1 MEFTDLG
8 LSEPVLKAVADAGYT
23 TPTPI
28 QAQAIPIVLMGRDVL
43 GTAQT
48 GTGKTAGFT
57 LPLIDILAGGRARA
71 RMPRA
76 LILEPTRELADQVA
90 QSFDKYGK
98 NSPLSMALLIGGVN
112 YTEQEKLLDRGVDVL
127 IATPGRLIDHFER
140 GKVMLTGVQIFVIDE
155 ADRMLDMGFMP
166 DIERIGKMLPPLRQT
181 LFFSAT
187 MAADMRKLADKFL
200 SNPKEIEVA
209 RQATTAESIAQFQ
222 IQVPHRLKR
231 EALRTLIRNE
241 DVKNA
246 IIFCNRKRDVDI
258 LAKSLARHGFDAQPL
273 HGDMDQSV
281 RTATLEKFKK
291 GEIGI
296 LVASDVAARGLD
308 VQGLTHV
315 FNFDVPTH
323 PEDYVHRIGRT
334 GRAGMNGRAFTLVA
348 GEDGKY
354 LSAITKLIQR
364 DIPVMELHGFA
375 HDSSDVAGDAAD
387 ERSERGERD
396 RKSGRG
402 RGGRGRDR
410 DGDRTRSRDRTRE
423 PRASDASREPQA
435 AVEAAQVETAQI
447 ETSQVE
453 TGQVEQPQ
461 VEQQDAAP
469 RDEQKPR
476 RQDRPRRDRSR
487 KERPEQ
493 PRAEPARAEQP
504 RAEQPREARRD
515 RNDRDRNNDRGRRD
529 HREDREPPVVG
540 MGDHVPDFLLRPSRR
555 AS

>member
-1 MEFTDLG
+1 MEFADLG
-8 LSEPVLKAVADAGYT
+8 LSEPVLKAVAEAGYT

-209 RQATTAESIAQFQ
+209 RQATTAEKIAQFQ
-222 IQVPHRLKR
+222 ILVSHRLKR
-231 EALRTLIRNE
+231 EALRTLLRNE

-258 LAKSLARHGFDAQPL
+258 LAKSLIRHGFDAAAL

-354 LSAITKLIQR
+354 LSAITRLIQR
-364 DIPVMELHGFA
+364 DIPVMELHGFTPGE
-375 HDSSDVAGDAAD
+375 DGEQPAGESGDD
-387 ERSERGERD
+387 RRERSD
-396 RKSGRG
+396 RKSRG
-402 RGGRGRDR
+402 RGRGRDR
-410 DGDRTRSRDRTRE
+410 DGDRKRSQDRARE
-423 PRASDASREPQA
+423 PRASDASMEPA
-435 AVEAAQVETAQI
+435 ATAVATVAA
-447 ETSQVE
+447 
-453 TGQVEQPQ
+453 EQPRPP
-461 VEQQDAAP
+461 E
-469 RDEQKPR
+469 
-476 RQDRPRRDRSR
+476 RQ
-487 KERPEQ
+487 ERERNQERQ
-493 PRAEPARAEQP
+493 PRAEKPRHESRSEQP
-504 RAEQPREARRD
+504 RDQGRRERGERDRGERNRHDRRD
-515 RNDRDRNNDRGRRD
+515 E
-529 HREDREPPVVG
+529 HEPRVIG

>member
-1 MEFTDLG
+1 MDFESLG
-8 LSEPVLKAVADAGYT
+8 LSEPVLKAVADAGYS

-258 LAKSLARHGFDAQPL
+258 LAKSLVRHGFDAAAL
-273 HGDMDQSV
+273 HGDMDQSA

-354 LSAITKLIQR
+354 LQQITRLIQR
-364 DIPVMELHGFA
+364 DIPVMELQGFA
-375 HDSSDVAGDAAD
+375 HEEGDAAATAAD
-387 ERSERGERD
+387 ERAERGD
-396 RKSGRG
+396 RKEGRGRG
-402 RGGRGRDR
+402 RGGRSRDR
-410 DGDRTRSRDRTRE
+410 DGDRKRSQNRTRE
-423 PRASDASREPQA
+423 PQASDASMEPAAADPASAEQPLVE
-435 AVEAAQVETAQI
+435 AVEVA
-447 ETSQVE
+447 SQ
-453 TGQVEQPQ
+453 
-461 VEQQDAAP
+461 
-469 RDEQKPR
+469 DERK
-476 RQDRPRRDRSR
+476 PRRDRSR
-487 KERPEQ
+487 RDRQPQDRQSQDRPRQERPEQ
-493 PRAEPARAEQP
+493 QD
-504 RAEQPREARRD
+504 QPREARRERNENRD
-515 RNDRDRNNDRGRRD
+515 RNDRGANNDRGRRD
-529 HREDREPPVVG
+529 HREDREPPVIG
-540 MGDHVPDFLLRPSRR
+540 MGDHVPEFLLRPSRR

>member
-1 MEFTDLG
+1 MEFADLG
-8 LSEPVLKAVADAGYT
+8 LSEPVLKAVAEAGYT

-166 DIERIGKMLPPLRQT
+166 DIERIAKMLPPLRQT

-187 MAADMRKLADKFL
+187 MAPEMRRLADKFL

-209 RQATTAESIAQFQ
+209 RQATTAEKIAQFQ

-231 EALRTLIRNE
+231 EALRTLMRNE

-258 LAKSLARHGFDAQPL
+258 LAKSLIRHGFDAAAL

-354 LSAITKLIQR
+354 LQQITRLIQR

-375 HDSSDVAGDAAD
+375 HGEDGEEAAGESSGED
-387 ERSERGERD
+387 RRERGD

-410 DGDRTRSRDRTRE
+410 DGDRKRSQDRTRE
-423 PRASDASREPQA
+423 PRASDASMEPATEQPR
-435 AVEAAQVETAQI
+435 
-447 ETSQVE
+447 
-453 TGQVEQPQ
+453 VEQPR
-461 VEQQDAAP
+461 EQQP
-469 RDEQKPR
+469 REQ
-476 RQDRPRRDRSR
+476 
-487 KERPEQ
+487 
-493 PRAEPARAEQP
+493 RAEQP
-504 RAEQPREARRD
+504 RQERQERSSSRNDKPPRDQSRDQGSRRD
-515 RNDRDRNNDRGRRD
+515 RNDRGDRNRHDRRD
-529 HREDREPPVVG
+529 DHEPRVIG

>member
-1 MEFTDLG
+1 M
-8 LSEPVLKAVADAGYT
+8 SEPVLKAVADAGYNK
-23 TPTPI
+23 PTPI

-112 YTEQEKLLDRGVDVL
+112 YTDQEKLLDRGVDVL

-140 GKVMLTGVQIFVIDE
+140 GRVMLTGVQIFVIDE

-166 DIERIGKMLPPLRQT
+166 DIERIAKMLPPLRQT

-187 MAADMRKLADKFL
+187 MAPEMRRLADKFL

-209 RQATTAESIAQFQ
+209 RQATTAESIAQFA
-222 IQVPHRLKR
+222 INVPHKLKR
-231 EALRTLIRNE
+231 EALRTLIRSE

-246 IIFCNRKRDVDI
+246 IIFCNRKRDVDM
-258 LAKSLARHGFDAQPL
+258 LAKSLIKHGFDAQPL

-291 GEIGI
+291 GEIGL

-334 GRAGMNGRAFTLVA
+334 GRAGMNGRAFTLVS

-354 LSAITKLIQR
+354 LAQIKSLIAR

-375 HDSSDVAGDAAD
+375 VDAGDLPVEEAP
-387 ERSERGERD
+387 ERDSRRGRRGGSKERGERKERGS
-396 RKSGRG
+396 RKRG
-402 RGGRGRDR
+402 SAAA
-410 DGDRTRSRDRTRE
+410 DGK
-423 PRASDASREPQA
+423 A
-435 AVEAAQVETAQI
+435 AEKAAE
-447 ETSQVE
+447 
-453 TGQVEQPQ
+453 
-461 VEQQDAAP
+461 AP
-469 RDEQKPR
+469 RPTRLEPVRAEHAQSDQPR
-476 RQDRPRRDRSR
+476 
-487 KERPEQ
+487 ERVAHEQ
-493 PRAEPARAEQP
+493 PRQ
-504 RAEQPREARRD
+504 D
-515 RNDRDRNNDRGRRD
+515 TGRRLRD
-529 HREDREPPVVG
+529 DREPPVVG
-540 MGDHVPDFLLRPSRR
+540 MGDHVPDFLLRPVRR
-555 AS
+555 AATS